1 MFVTVFS
8 KTEAARRIA
17 HLLKPDAWLILYSER
32 ENGEIIM
39 RFKDTKRYITV
50 TKENVNQF
58 IKYIMTARN
67 IYIDQGKPVDDVND
81 LLIRFMNAK
90 KKLRA

>member
-1 MFVTVFS
+1 M
-8 KTEAARRIA
+8 K
-17 HLLKPDAWLILYSER
+17 Y
-32 ENGEIIM
+32 
-39 RFKDTKRYITV
+39 KDTKRYLTV

-67 IYIDQGKPVDDVND
+67 VYIDQGKPVADVNE
-81 LLIRFMNAK
+81 LLIRFMKAK